1 MASVRGS
8 RRLSSR
14 PLPFFGIDG
23 DLSVHL
29 LDVRLDHVHTDA
41 PAGNAAHLLGSAE
54 TRDEDEVHCVAG
66 REGVELVLPDQSLF
80 SGLLL
85 HGFDVYALS
94 IVKYL
99 YDYIVAFVVCL
110 Q

>member
-8 RRLSSR
+8 LQADSR

-29 LDVRLDHVHTDA
+29 LDVCLDHVHTDA
-41 PAGNAAHLLGSAE
+41 PAGNIAHLLGSAE
-54 TRDEDEVHCVAG
+54 TRDEDEVHRVAG
-66 REGVELVLPDQSLF
+66 RKGVELVLAYQSLF
-80 SGLLL
+80 SGLFL
-85 HGFDVYALS
+85 HRFDVYALS

-99 YDYIVAFVVCL
+99 YDYIVAFIVRL